1 MKIGITG
8 QDGFVGY
15 HLSQTIKYKFE
26 NYKLVPFER
35 PFLENKKLL
44 ESFVSSCDVIV
55 HLAGVNRAN
64 SNEEVYSSNIEI
76 NNSLKKALINTS
88 FKGHLILLP
97 LFKRIQN
104 LYMERPKKNLG
115 FFRTDN

>member
-8 QDGFVGY
+8 QDGFLGY

-44 ESFVSSCDVIV
+44 ESFISSCDVIV

-76 NNSLKKALINTS
+76 NNCE
-88 FKGHLILLP
+88 F
-97 LFKRIQN
+97 
-104 LYMERPKKNLG
+104 KNLNTKSDG
-115 FFRTDN
+115 GAINFD